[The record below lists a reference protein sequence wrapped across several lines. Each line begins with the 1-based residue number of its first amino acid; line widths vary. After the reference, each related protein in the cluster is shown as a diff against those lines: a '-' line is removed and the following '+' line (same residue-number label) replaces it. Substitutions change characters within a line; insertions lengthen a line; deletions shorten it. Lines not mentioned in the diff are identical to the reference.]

1 MSLKRIK
8 VTKLKILKNQK
19 GDLLKY
25 LTKKDKYFKS
35 FGEIYFNEI
44 KKNQVKGWNF
54 HKKCQ
59 CLLSVPYGRVQ
70 FTFADKI
77 DPNFYKWIVNN
88 PSKVKVGDT
97 CLESIKK
104 GQYVRGFY
112 CYIKDDKILSLIHL
126 MIGAQIARID
136 NIVYKAVKDK

>member
-8 VTKLKILKNQK
+8 LKKLKVLKNQK

-77 DPNFYKWIVNN
+77 
-88 PSKVKVGDT
+88 
-97 CLESIKK
+97 EKK
-104 GQYVRGFY
+104 
-112 CYIKDDKILSLIHL
+112 KKIITIGRSNHSLIIL
-126 MIGAQIARID
+126 PPKIWFKFKSLSKIS
-136 NIVYKAVKDK
+136 IVINTINEIHNKNETLKVPLS